1 MASYFPPKINTAFI
15 MYIGLESVATAGAF
29 QSNPTL
35 AAGDCKVSIDG
46 GTLANLA
53 TLPVVTPGSSKMVK
67 VSLSSGEMNGENITL
82 VFSDAA
88 GSEWKDLII
97 NIQTSARQID
107 DLSYPTV
114 SGRSTDVSATGEVGI
129 DWANIGSPTATVALS
144 GTTAGLI
151 DGAITAAKIAA
162 DAITAAKI
170 ADGAI
175 DAATFAAGAINAAA
189 IASDAITDAK
199 VASDVTIASVTGAVG
214 SVTGNVGG
222 NVVGSVASVTAGV
235 TVTTNNDKTGYR
247 LSATGIQD
255 IWDALTTAL
264 TTVGSIGKLLVDNI
278 NATINSRSSHTA
290 ANVRTEMDSNSTQ
303 LAKLGS
309 PAASISADIA
319 AVKSD
324 TANIGTAG
332 AGLTAVASAANLTTL
347 TNYVDTEVAAI
358 LAAVDTEI
366 AAIKAKTDTIPA
378 SPAATGDIPSAANI
392 ATAVW
397 GFVVEG
403 SHTAVQV
410 MRGLLAVMTGK
421 SAGGGTT
428 TVAFRDASDS
438 KNRVSATVDADGNRT
453 SVTTDFT

>member
-1 MASYFPPKINTAFI
+1 MATYQPAKRNTELIFPVSLT
-15 MYIGLESVATAGAF
+15 SVAAPTTH

-35 AAGDCKVSIDG
+35 SAGD
-46 GTLANLA
+46 
-53 TLPVVTPGSSKMVK
+53 VK
-67 VSLSSGEMNGENITL
+67 VSKDFGALANITTLPTVTPAGGKVVKVTLSSTEMDADNVIL

-88 GSEWKDLII
+88 GAEWYDLTLG
-97 NIQTSARQID
+97 IQPSARQID

-214 SVTGNVGG
+214 SVTGA
-222 NVVGSVASVTAGV
+222 VGSVTNPV
-235 TVTTNNDKTGYR
+235 TVGTNSDKTGYR

-255 IWDALTTAL
+255 IWDALTSAL